1 MTLKVLV
8 VDDSSFFRRRVTEI
22 INSDPN
28 LEVIDSAINGKE
40 AVEKAEKLKPDVITM
55 DIEMPVMNGIAA
67 VRQIMASNPTPIL
80 MFSSL
85 THEGAKETLD
95 ALDAGALDFIPKK
108 FEDIARNRE
117 EAILQLQQRVK
128 EIARKST
135 GMQTGSSSRLN
146 PLTTKDASD
155 ASDSTPSDSSQS
167 LHKGVR
173 PLISETTKTPN
184 NWKHFQSSGKSYLV
198 LAIATS
204 TGGPIA
210 LQKILSQLPKNFP
223 YPILLIQHMPEA
235 FTAAFAQR
243 LNLLCQINVTEAKDG
258 EMIIP
263 GTAYLAPGGLQMMV
277 EGRPGATR
285 IKIVDSGEKINYKP
299 SADITFGSISKI
311 YTDKVLS
318 LVLTGMGS
326 DGKEGARILKEG
338 GSTVWAQD
346 EETSVVYGMPQAV
359 SKAGISTLDLPI
371 EKIPECVLAEMNVI

>member
-55 DIEMPVMNGIAA
+55 DIEMPVMNGITA

-95 ALDAGALDFIPKK
+95 ALEAGALDFIPKR
-108 FEDIARNRE
+108 FEDITRNRE

-135 GMQTGSSSRLN
+135 GMQISSSGLN
-146 PLTTKDASD
+146 LLTTKDASD
-155 ASDSTPSDSSQS
+155 ATPTESSGA
-167 LHKGVR
+167 LNKGVR
-173 PLISETTKTPN
+173 PLISDITKTPH
-184 NWKHFQSSGKSYLV
+184 NWKNFQVSGKSYLV

-258 EMIIP
+258 EMIKP
-263 GTAYLAPGGLQMMV
+263 GTAYLAPGGLQMMI
-277 EGRPGATR
+277 EGRPGTTR